1 MNEPRVAR
9 DRLLHMCARLIEEH
23 ILYNK
28 KKMEYY
34 DYSLRSI
41 QHDFDDLHAFFTD
54 RNEKNGTNQQLIYD
68 WEDNGCRLLTKL
80 VDCSVPVTHQ
90 KQIAQ
95 LIANETYQY
104 MEPHYKKPVLNT
116 MWTLSSAVCSQLFV
130 NITYIIQKN
139 SLIKRKIKL
148 VGILFS
154 EFYFYLIAFIDSG
167 ESAEFYKTVKDY
179 ALPAIYCIDRIQRFD
194 MTEDHFRVVYANR
207 FEKSN
212 FASKYSLCT

>member
-23 ILYNK
+23 ILYKK

-41 QHDFDDLHAFFTD
+41 Q
-54 RNEKNGTNQQLIYD
+54 QIYD